1 MLENCWREHISGS
14 LEKFFEIYYVSI
26 LNYLFFF
33 ICIIVFSTLFIQ
45 NKVELWLIWQRD
57 WLIWFDLK
65 GFQTQRKSK
74 KKSTAN
80 LLLDTSY
87 QLY

>member
-33 ICIIVFSTLFIQ
+33 IYMYYRFFYIIHS
-45 NKVELWLIWQRD
+45 E
-57 WLIWFDLK
+57 
-65 GFQTQRKSK
+65 
-74 KKSTAN
+74 
-80 LLLDTSY
+80 
-87 QLY
+87 